1 MTNNQLTHKANIAA
15 AFAKAAATY
24 DDAALI
30 EQEIG
35 ARLLDRLNYIPI
47 QPKYILD
54 LGSGTGFFTKQLQT
68 LFPKAIIIG
77 IDIAFD
83 MVSFAIQKTGLSFCC
98 ADAEHLPFANL
109 QFDLIFSNCCLPS
122 VQNLDPFFL
131 ELKRVLNNNGI
142 LLFTTFGPDTLNA
155 QGLENQWPDMHII
168 ADLLLHQGYANTVV
182 DVEHLTFTYRS
193 LKVLFTDLQNTGSF
207 VIDLDQIENLDTP
220 CSANIE
226 VIYGQ
231 AIKDAKNIKQHKD
244 DTGKVYIPLDQILYL
259 NK

>member
-1 MTNNQLTHKANIAA
+1 MTNTNLTYKTNIAA
-15 AFAKAAATY
+15 AFSKAAATY
-24 DDAALI
+24 DDAAII

-35 ARLLDRLNYIPI
+35 ARLLDRLNYLPI

-54 LGSGTGFFTKQLQT
+54 LGSGTGFFTQQLQI
-68 LFPKAIIIG
+68 LFPNAIIIG
-77 IDIAFD
+77 IDIAFG
-83 MVSFAIQKTGLSFCC
+83 MTNFATQKTALTFCC

-122 VQNLDPFFL
+122 VQDFSPFFL
-131 ELKRVLNNNGI
+131 EIKRVLNNNGV

-155 QGLENQWPDMHII
+155 LGLENQWPDMHII
-168 ADLLLHQGYANTVV
+168 ADLLLHQGYVNTVV
-182 DVEHLTFTYRS
+182 DVEHLTFTYQT
-193 LKVLFTDLQNTGSF
+193 LKALLTDLQNTGSF
-207 VIDLDQIENLDTP
+207 IIDLDQIENLYTQ

-231 AIKDAKNIKQHKD
+231 TIKDTKNIKQHKD
-244 DTGKVYIPLDQILYL
+244 PSGKVYVPLDQITYL